1 MSLGKGFFTS
11 RRAEGTGN
19 DIASQLTFGQC
30 LDGFYA
36 FLNIKTIENEKTVE
50 HMSIEDRRKF
60 TTDCVIDYVATK
72 HISVMG
78 YVNAKGQPEYERLTK
93 ALIDEVLDWGILTDA
108 MQDPNVSEIQGND
121 YKSIYVERSGK
132 TDLLRS
138 DITGKVITFSSAEE
152 MLKIA
157 NKLLRFSEVSLSRN
171 AALQGA
177 MTMEGFRVAAVDP
190 SVAAPDKGDIQ
201 LKEKSPMFVIR
212 KYGAVPPSLEQLIK
226 WHSVSIQQAEFLK
239 VLSKTGIPIII
250 CGATGSG
257 KTVLLQAILNNR
269 VKTRR
274 LAVVEDQSE
283 LNARMRD
290 ETGVDQ
296 SNTIQFEAR
305 PAPPTG
311 EPPLTYPTF
320 YNVTMQLLR
329 MTPRLI
335 VLGEM
340 RTDEIVSQAMTAAYT
355 GHGLYSTIHA
365 DSAEDC
371 ITRMTKCV
379 QKTSNGTPWDVNMQ
393 TVCAAI
399 PFVISQQRLDD
410 GSRKMLEFVE
420 IEGTEMRDGKLMP
433 KINPIFQF
441 IPDGLGL
448 HEDGKLHGDFYQLNK
463 VSEKMA
469 NKLKLKA
476 LTKQE
481 LEILLSGPGEGEDP
495 ILCTFGDEDNA
506 DTNKPSVLNGK
517 GVAK

>member
-1 MSLGKGFFTS
+1 MSLGKNFFTA
-11 RRAEGTGN
+11 RRAEVSGN
-19 DIASQLTFGQC
+19 DVASQLSFEQC
-30 LDGFYA
+30 LDALYS
-36 FLNIKTIENEKTVE
+36 FLNIKTIENERAVE
-50 HMSIEDRRKF
+50 HMSIEERRKF
-60 TTDCVIDYVATK
+60 TMNCIIDYVASK
-72 HISVMG
+72 HP
-78 YVNAKGQPEYERLTK
+78 YVSGFVSTSGKPEYDRLSK
-93 ALIDEVLDWGILTDA
+93 ALVDEVLDWGILTDA

-138 DITGKVITFSSAEE
+138 DLTGEVITFSSADD

-171 AALQGA
+171 AALQGG

-190 SVAAPDKGDIQ
+190 SVAAPDKGENQ
-201 LKEKSPMFVIR
+201 LKDKSPMFVIR
-212 KYGAVPPSLEQLIK
+212 KYGSAPPSLEQLIK
-226 WHSVSIQQAEFLK
+226 WHSISIQQAEFLK
-239 VLSKTGIPIII
+239 VLSKTGIPIVI

-305 PAPPTG
+305 PAPPNG
-311 EPPLTYPTF
+311 EPPLTFPTF

-365 DSAEDC
+365 ESAEDC

-379 QKTSNGTPWDVNMQ
+379 QATSNGTPWDVNMQ

-433 KINPIFQF
+433 KINPIFKF
-441 IPDGLGL
+441 IPDGEGL
-448 HEDGKLHGDFYQLNK
+448 HEEDGKLHGDFYQLNT
-463 VSEKMA
+463 VSKKMA
-469 NKLKLKA
+469 DKLKLKA
-476 LTKQE
+476 LTKAE
-481 LEILLSGPGEGEDP
+481 LNVLLSGPKNGEEP
-495 ILCTFGDEDNA
+495 LLCTFGDEESKAGDI
-506 DTNKPSVLNGK
+506 K
-517 GVAK
+517 